1 MEARGVCGC
10 LGICGRFRLHHLP
23 SWGLDPGE
31 RLQYCGL
38 VGKWQHSG
46 NGPRKAS
53 SYESPRP
60 KTHADQLPRPRL
72 EGRSAT
78 SPKPIPRQAPG
89 APVSPAA
96 SGRVPQLCVRRTR
109 PCEHSVRGR
118 AASPCPHAE
127 LPTLVL
133 LSLGPSSA
141 RSPPGMGQK
150 SGGRHTAQSAGS
162 GRGVREM
169 LEEFFRMRKW
179 LRAPG

>member
-60 KTHADQLPRPRL
+60 ILDQRRMQTSSPGLAWKEGQPLHPSPFLGKLLGHLSPRRPLVESPSSVSAELGPASTVCEAARLLRVRTQSSRLWFSCLWGRPPPAPRL
-72 EGRSAT
+72 GWVRNPEADTQPSQPDLEG
-78 SPKPIPRQAPG
+78 
-89 APVSPAA
+89 V
-96 SGRVPQLCVRRTR
+96 
-109 PCEHSVRGR
+109 
-118 AASPCPHAE
+118 
-127 LPTLVL
+127 
-133 LSLGPSSA
+133 
-141 RSPPGMGQK
+141 
-150 SGGRHTAQSAGS
+150 
-162 GRGVREM
+162 
-169 LEEFFRMRKW
+169 
-179 LRAPG
+179 

>member
-60 KTHADQLPRPRL
+60 ILDQRHMQTSSPGLAWKEGQPLHPSRFLGKLPGHLSPRRPLVESPSSVSAELGPASTVCEATRLLRVRTQSSRLWSSCLWRTGRPLPAPCLGWVRNQRPTH
-72 EGRSAT
+72 S
-78 SPKPIPRQAPG
+78 
-89 APVSPAA
+89 PVSRIWK
-96 SGRVPQLCVRRTR
+96 G
-109 PCEHSVRGR
+109 CEGDV
-118 AASPCPHAE
+118 
-127 LPTLVL
+127 
-133 LSLGPSSA
+133 
-141 RSPPGMGQK
+141 
-150 SGGRHTAQSAGS
+150 
-162 GRGVREM
+162 
-169 LEEFFRMRKW
+169 
-179 LRAPG
+179 